1 MTPESRSPRAP
12 KHLQTPGR
20 SLWNDIQRDFSVTD
34 TAGLALLCAAC
45 EAKDRAEAARAQIE
59 AEGMTF
65 RDSKG
70 NLRPHPLL
78 PVERDARAA
87 CVAALR
93 HLNLDVEPVLAQ
105 PGRPPGGSKGKLAI
119 VRSR

>member
-1 MTPESRSPRAP
+1 MSPEGRAPRAP
-12 KHLQTPGR
+12 KHLGTAGKE
-20 SLWNDIQRDFSVTD
+20 LWSAIQRDFSVTD
-34 TAGLALLCAAC
+34 TAGLALLGAAC
-45 EAKDRAEAARAQIE
+45 EARDRSEAARAQIE
-59 AEGMTF
+59 REGMTF

-93 HLNLDVEPVLAQ
+93 HLNLDLEPVLAQ
-105 PGRPPGGSKGKLAI
+105 PGRPPGGSKGKLTI
-119 VRSR
+119 VRAG